1 MITNRIQQNPW
12 WKKIIIPIIIII
24 SIFIGIVITFSL
36 LVSTSSKTYTIT
48 DVPAP
53 KPPSLIISEPPTT
66 IVEEN
71 LIRDAIIGCFKIS
84 PENPKTY
91 GESLPEDFYD
101 LINSNIVDYLI
112 KKIVKMCYNKEIDMS
127 EYYNELFKTYN
138 ILYQSDANNILI
150 FSIIRDDTLDLFLRR
165 KSFSSYIIPN
175 ILIGLTGY
183 FLYSDEYLEINKSI
197 ETNIKEESKI
207 IGDEYNLKLL
217 QDFSVSKIGDKVKIT
232 DIEDTVMKIM
242 NIQYFID
249 NTDVFFNG
257 DENLVIYNF
266 DFEKFDIKSFLSA
279 N

>member
-1 MITNRIQQNPW
+1 MTTNRIKIPW
-12 WKKIIIPIIIII
+12 WILVIFIIILIIIPT
-24 SIFIGIVITFSL
+24 V
-36 LVSTSSKTYTIT
+36 LVLTSTKPSTTT
-48 DVPAP
+48 TVPT
-53 KPPSLIISEPPTT
+53 PPSLIISEPPTT

-71 LIRDAIIGCFKIS
+71 LIRDAIVGCFTIS
-84 PENPKTY
+84 PGNPKTY

-112 KKIVKMCYNKEIDMS
+112 KKIVKMCYNKEIDIS
-127 EYYNELFKTYN
+127 KYYNELFKTYN

-150 FSIIRDDTLDLFLRR
+150 FSIIRDNTLDLVLR
-165 KSFSSYIIPN
+165 KKCFSSYIIPN
-175 ILIGLTGY
+175 ILIGLTSY
-183 FLYSDEYLEINKSI
+183 FSFSDEYLEINKSI
-197 ETNIKEESKI
+197 ETNIKENSKI
-207 IGDEYNLKLL
+207 IGDEYSLKLL

-266 DFEKFDIKSFLSA
+266 DFEKFDIKSFLPA
-279 N
+279 T

>member
-1 MITNRIQQNPW
+1 MTTNRIQIPW
-12 WKKIIIPIIIII
+12 WCRLLIFII
-24 SIFIGIVITFSL
+24 SILIITTV
-36 LVSTSSKTYTIT
+36 LVLTSPKPSTTTTIP
-48 DVPAP
+48 VPT
-53 KPPSLIISEPPTT
+53 PPSLIISEPPTT